1 MPNQQFYGV
10 KNERQGFIM
19 VYYHQHSIWWPQQ
32 YDSWGLCGHDF
43 PIGWNNLG
51 LCIPVVEGYN
61 NAQWKTHMT
70 SCCSMLVNCLWPK
83 PLFFENV
90 CSYHF
95 WFRCF
100 LTFTSNMLYQFGGF
114 IKFLATPS
122 SHPFQFHSD
131 FPSKKPSSFWGT
143 PMTMETSIC
152 QGHHESSAS
161 IDPVGYPTS
170 WKPSESSMAVDFSFV
185 WVTRDH
191 FTNKKW
197 AGFCVCVWKM
207 LVSTGDGKITYLL
220 GKH

>member
-10 KNERQGFIM
+10 KNERQGFIV

-131 FPSKKPSSFWGT
+131 FPSKNHPVFGVPPWLWKPQFVKGIMNLRPPLTLLGT
-143 PMTMETSIC
+143 PQVGS
-152 QGHHESSAS
+152 
-161 IDPVGYPTS
+161 PVSPQWPLT
-170 WKPSESSMAVDFSFV
+170 
-185 WVTRDH
+185 
-191 FTNKKW
+191 
-197 AGFCVCVWKM
+197 
-207 LVSTGDGKITYLL
+207 LVLFG
-220 GKH
+220 